1 MRIAILGAGAVGR
14 ASAAYLLTRGHE
26 PVIWSPSGKSV
37 AAFRDGPLA
46 VEGEIAGAFQLAIA
60 DSAEAAMEGAELIM
74 VALPANGHRMVYEQ
88 IARHASPGQVIVIS
102 AQPVLGAFALQD
114 RLHAAGK
121 HNAILGW
128 GTTLLRSRQVGAS
141 GVRINTIRKSVD
153 MASLPSKADAADV
166 VCRTAFGDKF
176 DVRPDMLA
184 ISLSNINPQ
193 AHLALALTNFTRME
207 RGETW
212 GQSENLTSGV
222 ARFLESLDGE
232 RLALA
237 QKLGLSVRSMA
248 EHYHRTYGFPIAS
261 LEAMAAEIRTE
272 GAGQLGPTTEQSRYV
287 LEDAPFGLASLIRL
301 GHAAGVDMA
310 LHKAGLAILSA
321 LYGRDLD
328 SENDLPV
335 DLSILLEGL
344 AEQV

>member
-1 MRIAILGAGAVGR
+1 MRIAILGAGAAAR
-14 ASAAYLLTRGHE
+14 AAAAYLLTRGHE
-26 PVIWSPSGKSV
+26 PVIWSPSGKSA
-37 AAFRDGPLA
+37 AAFRDGILA
-46 VEGEIAGAFQLAIA
+46 VEGEIGGEFRLTVAG
-60 DSAEAAMEGAELIM
+60 SAEASMEDAELVM
-74 VALPANGHRMVYEQ
+74 VALPANGHRMVYDE
-88 IARHASPGQVIVIS
+88 IARHASPGQVILIS
-102 AQPVLGAFALQD
+102 AQPVLGAFALQE
-114 RLHAAGK
+114 RLRQAGK
-121 HNAILGW
+121 DNVILAW

-153 MASLPSKADAADV
+153 MASLPSGADAAIAI
-166 VCRTAFGDKF
+166 CRTAFGDKF
-176 DVRPDMLA
+176 DVRSDMLA

-237 QKLGLSVRSMA
+237 LKLGLSVCSMA
-248 EHYHRTYGFPIAS
+248 EHYHRTYGIQMAS
-261 LEAMAAEIRTE
+261 LETMAAEIRTE
-272 GAGQLGPTTEQSRYV
+272 GAGQLGPTSEQSRYV

-301 GHAAGVDMA
+301 GSAAGVEMS

-321 LYGRDLD
+321 LYHRDFG
-328 SENDLPV
+328 SENDMMV
-335 DLSILLEGL
+335 DLPSLLEGRL
-344 AEQV
+344 SQA

>member
-37 AAFRDGPLA
+37 SAFRDGPLA
-46 VEGEIAGAFQLAIA
+46 AAGEIVGEFRLAIA
-60 DSAEAAMEGAELIM
+60 DSAEAALQGAELVM
-74 VALPANGHRMVYEQ
+74 VALPANGHRMVYEE
-88 IARHASPGQVIVIS
+88 IAQHASPGQVIVIS
-102 AQPVLGAFALQD
+102 AQPVLGAFALQS
-114 RLHAAGK
+114 RLRQVGK
-121 HNAILGW
+121 ANVILAW

-153 MASLPSKADAADV
+153 MAPLPSEADAAIA

-184 ISLSNINPQ
+184 ISLTNINPQ

-222 ARFLESLDGE
+222 ARFLERLDGE

-237 QKLGLSVRSMA
+237 RKLGLSVRSMA

-272 GAGQLGPTTEQSRYV
+272 GTGQLGPMTEQSRYV

-301 GHAAGVDMA
+301 GRAVGADMV
-310 LHKAGLAILSA
+310 LHEAGLAILSA
-321 LYGRDLD
+321 LYGRDFD
-328 SENDLPV
+328 SENDLLV
-335 DLSILLEGL
+335 DISSLLEGL
-344 AEQV
+344 AEQA